1 MEYLRVCEGSMEG
14 GKPNGGYLIP
24 YNADPLDHVKD
35 TNKPHFL
42 STFIY
47 SEKHKDI
54 FNAQKSISGI
64 TDVTTDKLYFDFDS
78 KSDLS
83 RAQKDA
89 IEICA
94 RLQSH
99 GIPSDNIQVSFSGS
113 KGFGVEVKANRRFTP
128 PEVQLVASKMA
139 EGLTS
144 FDTSMYNPARVFRIA
159 GTKHYETGLYK
170 FPLTVAQLS
179 EFPITKIKELAKD
192 IDNTTVDRHNWET
205 IVVIPPSINELTK
218 VTTKDR
224 VTHTTITVPED
235 LDFTTKTKG
244 FTNCKFALL
253 NGFFPS
259 GARNLSLMALAATCR
274 ALGYPKEIA
283 YNMCKGAARL
293 QVQRHNSEPFDKREL
308 WNNIIQQVYG
318 DNWKGAQYSCKTQP
332 WLKEICDSLGRHKC
346 NHSTA
351 EGFVE
356 VNDMFA
362 EFEDYSNN
370 IEKNTIKT
378 GLVSLD
384 DKIQLTIGMPVAL
397 LGAPSS
403 GKTSL
408 ALNILNNTS
417 NMGISSVFFSMDMYG
432 PLISMK
438 QVQKVTGMD
447 VRQIHDLFK
456 HDKRKAGEIREK
468 IAQEYKNVR
477 FSTKSGHTVQE
488 MRDIVNDY
496 QDKTGDKVKL
506 ILTDYLEC
514 IAGPYSD
521 ATANSAKVAGELRDF
536 ATEMGICGITLVQPP
551 KSAGDASYPLSS
563 MRQIKGSSM
572 LEQSFRSILSIYRE
586 GFGPD
591 SPEDDK
597 FMTIKILKNTMGTLG
612 SIDYSWRGQ
621 KGDILEI
628 SEEEASELSALRSR
642 KATQAKANEHGF

>member
-1 MEYLRVCEGSMEG
+1 LEYLRVCDSNHE
-14 GKPNGGYLIP
+14 GKPTGGFLIP
-24 YNADPLDHVKD
+24 YDSDPLDYIKD
-35 TNKPHFL
+35 FNKPHYL

-47 SEKHKDI
+47 NEKHNSI
-54 FNAQKSISGI
+54 FKTEKSIAGI
-64 TDVTTDKLYFDFDS
+64 TDVNTDKIYFDFDS
-78 KSDLS
+78 KEDLS
-83 RAQKDA
+83 RSQRDA

-99 GIPSDNIQVSFSGS
+99 GIPSENIQVSFSGS
-113 KGFGVEVKANRRFTP
+113 KGFGVEVKSNRRYSP
-128 PEVQLVASKMA
+128 QEVKLITSKMA
-139 EGLTS
+139 EGLSS
-144 FDTSMYNPARVFRIA
+144 FDTGMYDPSRVFRIA

-179 EFPITKIKELAKD
+179 ELPVAEIKSLAKD
-192 IDNTTVDRHNWET
+192 IDNTIVDKHNWELS
-205 IVVIPPSINELTK
+205 VNVPNSINELTK
-218 VTTKDR
+218 ITTKDR
-224 VTHTTITVPED
+224 VTHTTIDLPED

-244 FTNCKFALL
+244 FSNCKFALL
-253 NGFFPS
+253 NGFFPGGKRDAS
-259 GARNLSLMALAATCR
+259 MMALAATCR
-274 ALGYPKEIA
+274 ALGYPKEIT

-293 QVQRHNSEPFDKREL
+293 QAQRYDSEPFSKTEI
-308 WNNIIQQVYG
+308 WNNVISQVYG
-318 DNWKGAQYSCKTQP
+318 DHWKGAQYSCKTQP

-346 NHSTA
+346 NHAVS
-351 EGFVE
+351 EGFIE
-356 VNDMFA
+356 VKDMFD

-384 DKIQLTIGMPVAL
+384 EKIQLTIGMPVGL

-438 QVQKVTGMD
+438 QVQKITGMD
-447 VRQIHDLFK
+447 VRQIHDLFR
-456 HDKRKAGEIREK
+456 HDKRKAAEIKER
-468 IAQEYKNVR
+468 ISQEYKNVR
-477 FSTKSGHTVQE
+477 FSTKAGHTVQE
-488 MRDIVNDY
+488 MRDIVNEY
-496 QDKTGDKVKL
+496 QDRTGDKVKL

-514 IAGPYSD
+514 ISGPYSD
-521 ATANSAKVAGELRDF
+521 ATANSSKIAGELRDF
-536 ATEMGICGITLVQPP
+536 ATEMAICGITLLQPP
-551 KSAGDASYPLSS
+551 KVAGDASYPLSS

-591 SPEDDK
+591 HPEDDR

-612 SIDYSWRGQ
+612 SIDYAWHGQ

-628 SEEEASELSALRSR
+628 SEEESIELDALRAR
-642 KATQAKANEHGF
+642 KATQAQANNNGF

>member
-1 MEYLRVCEGSMEG
+1 MED
-14 GKPNGGYLIP
+14 GKPNGGFLIP
-24 YNADPLDHVKD
+24 YDAHPFDYTKD
-35 TNKPHFL
+35 ANKPYYL

-47 SEKHKDI
+47 NESHNSI
-54 FNAQKSISGI
+54 FKAKKTISGI
-64 TDVTTDKLYFDFDS
+64 TDVTTDKIYWDFDS

-89 IEICA
+89 VEICA

-99 GIPSDNIQVSFSGS
+99 GIPSENIQVSFSGS
-113 KGFGVEVKANRRFTP
+113 KGFGVEVKTNRRYTP
-128 PEVQLVASKMA
+128 QEVQLVASKMA
-139 EGLTS
+139 EGLSS

-179 EFPITKIKELAKD
+179 ELPVVEIKLLAKD
-192 IDNTTVDRHNWET
+192 MDNTIVDNHNWET
-205 IVVIPPSINELTK
+205 VVKIPDSINELTK
-218 VTTKDR
+218 TATKDR
-224 VTHTTITVPED
+224 MTHTTIAFPED

-244 FTNCKFALL
+244 FSNCKYALL
-253 NGFFPS
+253 NGFFPPGS
-259 GARNLSLMALAATCR
+259 RDSSMMALAATCR
-274 ALGYPKEIA
+274 ALGYPKEIT
-283 YNMCKGAARL
+283 YSMCKGAARL
-293 QVQRHNSEPFDKREL
+293 QGQRYASEPFDKKEI
-308 WNNIIQQVYG
+308 WKNVIGQVYG
-318 DNWKGAQYSCKTQP
+318 DNWKGAQYSCKTQS

-346 NHSTA
+346 NHTIS

-356 VNDMFA
+356 VKDMFD

-378 GLVSLD
+378 GLTSLD
-384 DKIQLTIGMPVAL
+384 EKIQLTVGMPVGL

-403 GKTSL
+403 GKTSI

-438 QVQKVTGMD
+438 QIQKITGMD
-447 VRQIHDLFK
+447 VRQIHDLFR
-456 HDKRKAGEIREK
+456 HDKRKAAEIKEK
-468 IAQEYKNVR
+468 ISQEYKNVR
-477 FSTKSGHTVQE
+477 FSTKAGHTVQE

-514 IAGPYSD
+514 ISGPYSD
-521 ATANSAKVAGELRDF
+521 ATANSSKIAGELRDF
-536 ATEMGICGITLVQPP
+536 ATEMSICGITLLQPP
-551 KSAGDASYPLSS
+551 KISGDASYPLAS

-572 LEQSFRSILSIYRE
+572 LEQSFRSIISIYRE

-591 SPEDDK
+591 NPEDDK

-612 SIDYSWRGQ
+612 SIDYAWRGQ

-628 SEEEASELSALRSR
+628 SEEEAIELSALRSR
-642 KATQAKANEHGF
+642 KATKAKENNNGF